1 MREIMLCR
9 YTYDPLD
16 RLVGTLPLSHTESQR
31 FYCKSRLVTE
41 IEGALT
47 HSIFQHDDVPLGQQQ
62 SSNGIQV
69 ATLLATD
76 QQRSILHSLGPN
88 LFRPIVYSPYG
99 HQSNGLLS
107 LLGFNGERED
117 PVTGHYLLGNG
128 YRAFNPVLMRFISPD
143 SWSPF
148 GDGGLNPYAYCQGN
162 PVHRRDPSGHV
173 SPIKSYM
180 QFTEQFSRR
189 IENTPTRIKELHETI
204 QQTVSSFD
212 NSQKLLIQKARNIS
226 TRENPPIE
234 LYQWQTPKKT
244 IEDFKDYSKIF
255 NFVDGVPQTGEMH
268 QLPNGSESYL
278 FTRHFD
284 VSINFYADMV
294 RTSPDRRT
302 KMIHTDK
309 LSQSIINRAQYV
321 IDHSKKIARVNV
333 RAPRGQSPVRWSGE

>member
-9 YTYDPLD
+9 YTYDALD

-31 FYCKSRLVTE
+31 FYCKNRLVTE
-41 IEGALT
+41 IQAALT

-62 SSNGIQV
+62 SSDGIQV

-76 QQRSILHSLGPN
+76 QQRTILHSLGPH
-88 LFRPIVYSPYG
+88 LFRPIAYTPYG
-99 HQSNGLLS
+99 HRSSGLLT

-148 GDGGLNPYAYCQGN
+148 GDGGLNTYAYCQGN

-173 SPIKSYM
+173 SLIGDYI
-180 QFTEQFSRR
+180 QFVEQFSRR
-189 IENTPTRIKELHETI
+189 IKNTPTRINELHKII
-204 QQTVSSFD
+204 QQTTSSFD
-212 NSQKLLIQKARNIS
+212 NNQQLLIKNARNIS
-226 TRENPPIE
+226 ARENPPVE
-234 LYQWQTPKKT
+234 LYQWQSPKKT
-244 IEDFKDYSKIF
+244 IKDFEYYSKTFGFI
-255 NFVDGVPQTGEMH
+255 DGVPQAAEAQ

-284 VSINFYADMV
+284 VSINYHADII
-294 RTSPDRRT
+294 RTSTDPKT

-309 LSQSIINRAQYV
+309 LGQSIINRAQHV
-321 IDHSKKIARVNV
+321 IAHSKKIARIDV
-333 RAPRGQSPVRWSGE
+333 RAPRSQSPVEWPGG